1 MNVELPESARSVLLR
16 EATQDYVAYTGHYVF
31 GVVFRGEQFQ
41 AWFNPYALLSP
52 SLAVDLLSSAV
63 LAFRAADPAARF
75 ETTLAVHV
83 PEVVAQGRIHRSS
96 RTGLGEIGSD
106 HVESD
111 AVMTHDDPMSGLA
124 VPLNNMAHVWALL
137 APLALALTV
146 TVFAAFPSAE
156 SCSGFLQ
163 LQLMTGVSGWLHCLV
178 NVFFDGLILGVMV
191 IPVAKTFAF
200 YYPLDGVSN
209 GSLSVEAFL
218 FSITSLG
225 SEEAWLACAM
235 LPPCA
240 VPVAVFKVIVL
251 EWVRLTCDHLA
262 ATKIENTTALR
273 ALCVDAQDYRVTQRV
288 EPFAGLV
295 KRPVDMCCAMLEED
309 APSVSWS
316 PFELH
321 PAAVGTEL
329 YILSA
334 YVVLLFVII
343 SCRNSGR
350 LFCTESADDIDDEKS
365 PGKDDVEAA
374 GEPQKSL
381 SDEGASKA
389 ALVASDLHKWYDD
402 SYVVCGL
409 SLELRQD
416 ECLGLLGVNGC
427 GKSTVVRML
436 CGITSMS
443 MGECRMQ
450 DVRLSDSVRGE
461 DALMDTFTGNEILE
475 FFARLRGVPGDR
487 VHDLVGSVASVL
499 DIGDSGL
506 DLCETYSS
514 GTRRKLSIAAAI
526 IGCPRVAILD
536 DATNGVD
543 MIGREMI
550 YETLSDLTRTSAC
563 AVLFTTRSTEECKL
577 ACQRVNIMAGGEVKA
592 LGTMDELRE
601 KFAQGCTIS
610 FRLLEKATTF
620 AVTAVDKGVRHLFP
634 GVRQAE
640 CREGTFLYYIDY
652 RLPWSHVFSR
662 INKLRRWFVLESVLV
677 SESSLDEIL
686 LGLARAEQAED
697 AAEAKQAAKD
707 ASRDQYAGDP
717 WGRDAQDQLERRQ
730 RMRDKRRRRNSP
742 THADTSEKSPSDGG
756 LF

>member
-1 MNVELPESARSVLLR
+1 MVRRVPNKHGGLRCRGALRLAHEFVTSRFIYSAPYLHLR
-16 EATQDYVAYTGHYVF
+16 K
-31 GVVFRGEQFQ
+31 
-41 AWFNPYALLSP
+41 
-52 SLAVDLLSSAV
+52 
-63 LAFRAADPAARF
+63 
-75 ETTLAVHV
+75 
-83 PEVVAQGRIHRSS
+83 
-96 RTGLGEIGSD
+96 
-106 HVESD
+106 
-111 AVMTHDDPMSGLA
+111 
-124 VPLNNMAHVWALL
+124 
-137 APLALALTV
+137 
-146 TVFAAFPSAE
+146 
-156 SCSGFLQ
+156 
-163 LQLMTGVSGWLHCLV
+163 
-178 NVFFDGLILGVMV
+178 FDEN
-191 IPVAKTFAF
+191 A
-200 YYPLDGVSN
+200 
-209 GSLSVEAFL
+209 
-218 FSITSLG
+218 
-225 SEEAWLACAM
+225 
-235 LPPCA
+235 
-240 VPVAVFKVIVL
+240 L
-251 EWVRLTCDHLA
+251 EWQSHLGY
-262 ATKIENTTALR
+262 
-273 ALCVDAQDYRVTQRV
+273 C
-288 EPFAGLV
+288 
-295 KRPVDMCCAMLEED
+295 
-309 APSVSWS
+309 
-316 PFELH
+316 
-321 PAAVGTEL
+321 
-329 YILSA
+329 
-334 YVVLLFVII
+334 
-343 SCRNSGR
+343 
-350 LFCTESADDIDDEKS
+350 
-365 PGKDDVEAA
+365 
-374 GEPQKSL
+374 PQ
-381 SDEGASKA
+381 
-389 ALVASDLHKWYDD
+389 
-402 SYVVCGL
+402 
-409 SLELRQD
+409 
-416 ECLGLLGVNGC
+416 
-427 GKSTVVRML
+427 
-436 CGITSMS
+436 
-443 MGECRMQ
+443 
-450 DVRLSDSVRGE
+450 E

-550 YETLSDLTRTSAC
+550 YETLK
-563 AVLFTTRSTEECKL
+563 VLCRRRSTEECKL
-577 ACQRVNIMAGGEVKA
+577 ACQRVSIMAGGEVKA

-620 AVTAVDKGVRHLFP
+620 AVTAVDKGVSHLFP